1 MKGLFTGAL
10 ALCWA
15 SAAAAQTSE
24 QHFNPDLAGQ
34 SVDCSGFR
42 HEADGSWTALKSV
55 PIQRQNEFTELAS
68 GTVLRS
74 GGPKISGLDVAAVL
88 DAACPN

>member
-10 ALCWA
+10 ALCCA

-24 QHFNPDLAGQ
+24 QHFNPNLAGQ

-42 HEADGSWTALKSV
+42 HGGDGSWTALRSV

-68 GTVLRS
+68 GTVLRA
-74 GGPKISGLDVAAVL
+74 GDPKVVGIDVAAML
-88 DAACPN
+88 DAACRN